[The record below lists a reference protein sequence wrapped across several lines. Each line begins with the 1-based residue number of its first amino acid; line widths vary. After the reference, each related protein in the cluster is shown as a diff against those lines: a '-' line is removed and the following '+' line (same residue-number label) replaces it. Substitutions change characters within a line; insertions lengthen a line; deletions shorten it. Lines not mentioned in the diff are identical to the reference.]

1 MPYTFYH
8 AGVRIGESNL
18 EDATSQRQRAGVF
31 RPTAYGLDIF
41 PRLTGILS
49 AGHALE
55 THLREN
61 GLSLDTM
68 ERAEV
73 EHLLDTNPAGQKII
87 DLGRMLSEVEIHA
100 PNGTRKEFKQIAFI
114 DQLEWKRMGKLLS
127 DPAADAEVEEW
138 PAGVPR
144 YVVSVT
150 LRQTSSFSS
159 RDRKPARMRSH

>member
-8 AGVRIGESNL
+8 AGVLIGESKL
-18 EDATSQRQRAGVF
+18 EDVTSKRQRAGVF
-31 RPTAYGLDIF
+31 RPTPYGLDIF

-61 GLSLDTM
+61 GLSLDDM
-68 ERAEV
+68 EKAEI
-73 EHLLDTNPAGQKII
+73 EHLLDTNPAGQKILDI
-87 DLGRMLSEVEIHA
+87 GRMLSEVEIQA

-114 DQLEWKRMGKLLS
+114 DQLEWKRMAKLLS
-127 DPAADAEVEEW
+127 DPAAEVEEW
-138 PAGVPR
+138 PPGVPR

-150 LRQTSSFSS
+150 LQNSSSFSS
-159 RDRKPARMRSH
+159 RDRKPTRMRSH

>member
-8 AGVRIGESNL
+8 AGVLIGESKL
-18 EDATSQRQRAGVF
+18 EDVTSKRQRAGVF
-31 RPTAYGLDIF
+31 RPTPYGLDIF

-61 GLSLDTM
+61 GLSLDDM
-68 ERAEV
+68 EKAEI

-87 DLGRMLSEVEIHA
+87 DIGRMLSEVEIQA
-100 PNGTRKEFKQIAFI
+100 PNGTRKEFEQIAFI
-114 DQLEWKRMGKLLS
+114 DQLEWKRVGKLLS
-127 DPAADAEVEEW
+127 DPEAEVAIEEW
-138 PAGVPR
+138 PPGVPR

-150 LRQTSSFSS
+150 LRKSSSFSS
-159 RDRKPARMRSH
+159 RDRTPVPIRSH

>member
-8 AGVRIGESNL
+8 AGILIGESKL
-18 EDATSQRQRAGVF
+18 EDVASKRQRAGVF
-31 RPTAYGLDIF
+31 RPTPYGLDIF

-61 GLSLDTM
+61 GLSLDDM
-68 ERAEV
+68 ERAEI
-73 EHLLDTNPAGQKII
+73 EHLFDTNPAGQKII
-87 DLGRMLSEVEIHA
+87 DIGRMLSEVEIQA

-114 DQLEWKRMGKLLS
+114 DQLKWKRMAKLLS
-127 DPAADAEVEEW
+127 DPAAEVEEW
-138 PAGVPR
+138 PPGVPR

-150 LRQTSSFSS
+150 LQNSSSFSS
-159 RDRKPARMRSH
+159 RDRKPTRMRSH

>member
-8 AGVRIGESNL
+8 AGALIGESNL
-18 EDATSQRQRAGVF
+18 EDVASKRQRAGVF
-31 RPTAYGLDIF
+31 RPTAYGMDIF

-61 GLSLDTM
+61 GLSLDDM
-68 ERAEV
+68 ERAEI
-73 EHLLDTNPAGQKII
+73 EQLFETTPAGQKVI
-87 DLGRMLSEVEIHA
+87 DIGRMLSEVEIQA
-100 PNGTRKEFKQIAFI
+100 PNGTRKEFEQIAFI
-114 DQLEWKRMGKLLS
+114 DQLELKRVGKLLS
-127 DPAADAEVEEW
+127 DPAAEVEEW

-150 LRQTSSFSS
+150 LRNSSSLPS
-159 RDRKPARMRSH
+159 RERNASRIRSH

>member
-8 AGVRIGESNL
+8 AGVLIGESKL
-18 EDATSQRQRAGVF
+18 EDVRSKRQRAGVF
-31 RPTAYGLDIF
+31 RPTPYGLDIF

-61 GLSLDTM
+61 GLSLDDM
-68 ERAEV
+68 ERAEIDQ
-73 EHLLDTNPAGQKII
+73 LFDTNPAGQKII
-87 DLGRMLSEVEIHA
+87 DIGRMLSEVEIQA
-100 PNGTRKEFKQIAFI
+100 PNGDRKAFKQIAFI
-114 DQLEWKRMGKLLS
+114 DQLEWKRVGKLLR
-127 DPAADAEVEEW
+127 DPAADVEIEEW

-150 LRQTSSFSS
+150 LRHTSSFSS
-159 RDRKPARMRSH
+159 RDRKPIRMRSH

>member
-8 AGVRIGESNL
+8 AGILIGESKL
-18 EDATSQRQRAGVF
+18 EDVASKRQRAGVF
-31 RPTAYGLDIF
+31 RPTPYGLDIF

-61 GLSLDTM
+61 GLSLDDM
-68 ERAEV
+68 ERAEI

-87 DLGRMLSEVEIHA
+87 DIGRMLSEVEIQA

-114 DQLEWKRMGKLLS
+114 DQLEWKRMAKLLS
-127 DPAADAEVEEW
+127 DPAAKAEEW
-138 PAGVPR
+138 PPDVPR

-150 LRQTSSFSS
+150 LQNSSSFSS
-159 RDRKPARMRSH
+159 RDRKPSRMRSH